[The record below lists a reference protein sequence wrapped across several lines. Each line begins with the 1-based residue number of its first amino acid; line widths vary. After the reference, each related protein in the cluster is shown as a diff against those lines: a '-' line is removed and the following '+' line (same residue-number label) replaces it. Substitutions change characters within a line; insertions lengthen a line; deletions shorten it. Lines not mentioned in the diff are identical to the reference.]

1 MFYISVCSRKFNQDF
16 LYFKMRQI
24 SRRQTS
30 RSKSHL
36 KLLELLLGSSGLCHF
51 EDVKSHC
58 LAEGSALPDSH
69 NVSNCD
75 VSAEDK
81 TNKKKKTSAKGNL
94 IWVCM
99 SKNKLTENVV
109 ILKQSCISF
118 CQRQC
123 RQSFLSLED
132 HREKKHHMQQNK
144 RL

>member
-1 MFYISVCSRKFNQDF
+1 MLYISVCSRKFSQDL

-36 KLLELLLGSSGLCHF
+36 KLLELLLGSSSLCHF
-51 EDVKSHC
+51 KDVKSHC

-81 TNKKKKTSAKGNL
+81 TNKETKGNL
-94 IWVCM
+94 RWVCM

-109 ILKQSCISF
+109 ILKRSCISF

-144 RL
+144 ML

>member
-81 TNKKKKTSAKGNL
+81 TNKEEKKKNQCKGEFNMGMH
-94 IWVCM
+94 VQ
-99 SKNKLTENVV
+99 K
-109 ILKQSCISF
+109 
-118 CQRQC
+118 
-123 RQSFLSLED
+123 
-132 HREKKHHMQQNK
+132 
-144 RL
+144 